1 MDVNTIIRLLD
12 AGYTREE
19 IQALEGA
26 GDGAAVDNSVRS
38 TNSNELKAP
47 ESSEPP
53 VLQFSAASEQ
63 PAKTSAA
70 SEQPAKTSDESA
82 ESLKKVVDDLSEQVK
97 ALTKTVQMNNIINSE
112 QPPKPVQTAADILAS
127 IINPYTSK
135 GEK

>member
-1 MDVNTIIRLLD
+1 MDVNTIIKLLD

-19 IQALEGA
+19 IQSMA
-26 GDGAAVDNSVRS
+26 GDGAAVE
-38 TNSNELKAP
+38 TNAGSIKDNELNAP

-53 VLQFSAASEQ
+53 VLGSSPAAPEQ
-63 PAKTSAA
+63 PA
-70 SEQPAKTSDESA
+70 ETSDESTDA
-82 ESLKKVVDDLSEQVK
+82 LKKIVDDLAGQLKE
-97 ALTKTVQMNNIINSE
+97 LTKTVQMNNIINSE

>member
-26 GDGAAVDNSVRS
+26 GDGAAVENSAGN
-38 TNSNELKAP
+38 TNANELKVP

-53 VLQFSAASEQ
+53 VLGSSPAAPEQ
-63 PAKTSAA
+63 PAATSN
-70 SEQPAKTSDESA
+70 ESA
-82 ESLKKVVDDLSEQVK
+82 ESLKKVVDDLSEQLK

-112 QPPKPVQTAADILAS
+112 HTGLYNKPL
-127 IINPYTSK
+127 Y
-135 GEK
+135 

>member
-1 MDVNTIIRLLD
+1 MDVNTILKLID

-19 IQALEGA
+19 IQSMA
-26 GDGAAVDNSVRS
+26 GDGAAVDNNVGSI
-38 TNSNELKAP
+38 NNNELKAP

-53 VLQFSAASEQ
+53 VLGSSPAAPEQ
-63 PAKTSAA
+63 PAV
-70 SEQPAKTSDESA
+70 TSDESTD
-82 ESLKKVVDDLSEQVK
+82 EIKKIVDDLAVQLKE
-97 ALTKTVQMNNIINSE
+97 LTKTVQMNNIINSE

>member
-19 IQALEGA
+19 IQALDGA
-26 GDGAAVDNSVRS
+26 GDAAAVENNVGSI
-38 TNSNELKAP
+38 NANELKAA

-53 VLQFSAASEQ
+53 VSSFSAASEQ
-63 PAKTSAA
+63 PAA
-70 SEQPAKTSDESA
+70 TSDESTD
-82 ESLKKVVDDLSEQVK
+82 SLKKIVDDLSEQLK